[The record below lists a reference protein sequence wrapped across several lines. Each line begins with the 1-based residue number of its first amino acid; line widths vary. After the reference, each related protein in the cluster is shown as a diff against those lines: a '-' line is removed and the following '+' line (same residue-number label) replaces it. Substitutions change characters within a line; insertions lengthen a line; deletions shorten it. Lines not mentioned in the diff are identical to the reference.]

1 MSEYK
6 LSALLELKDK
16 FSGTAQKIGGSLN
29 ELKNKTTGVADKLK
43 SSFNGVRGALA
54 TVGVGIGATAVVGV
68 LKSSVQS
75 YADLE
80 DQVRRNRAIMS
91 ASAEQE
97 KQLMQQTRD
106 LGRSTKFTAQE
117 VADVSGNGGYENE

>member
-16 FSGTAQKIGGSLN
+16 FTGTAQKAKSSLG
-29 ELKNKTTGVADKLK
+29 ELKNLVGGAVGKIKNAFSGV
-43 SSFNGVRGALA
+43 NGILASVGA
-54 TVGVGIGATAVVGV
+54 GIGTATVVGV

-80 DQVRRNRAIMS
+80 DQVRRNKAIMS
-91 ASAEQE
+91 ATAEQE

-106 LGRSTKFTAQE
+106 LG
-117 VADVSGNGGYENE
+117 